1 MSITSLA
8 AIAFVVWFA
17 YEVNQF
23 AFSIFLDGTTLDSPL
38 VSLYIALL
46 GTLIG
51 GAWSQ
56 KLYTNSLPDSPWWY
70 VKSSSALTCG
80 CIIGAGANLAGDV
93 IVTYFYVVHC
103 IMQLH
108 V

>member
-1 MSITSLA
+1 MSTVALA
-8 AIAFVVWFA
+8 IIAFVVWFT
-17 YEVNQF
+17 YKVNQF
-23 AFSIFLDGTTLDSPL
+23 AFSIFLQGTALDSHL
-38 VSLYIALL
+38 ASLYIALL
-46 GTLIG
+46 CALIG

-80 CIIGAGANLAGDV
+80 CIIGAGTNLAGDV
-93 IVTYFYVVHC
+93 IVTYFYTVHY

-108 V
+108 I